1 MLNLIFL
8 QIIFRCFLQ
17 QFCLTGE
24 TQERERVLL
33 HFSRRYLE
41 CNPEFIEN
49 PHQMLYRSLDAVHT
63 LSCAILLLNTD
74 LHGESVAMQRKM
86 SCNEFIENLS
96 ELNDGENFPR
106 DLLRAIYYAIK
117 DSPLPWA
124 TVEEDEPA
132 QQQPGQVNQT
142 TFEPIS
148 KVVASVSDY
157 PKTLAAGDEPVQATN
172 SEAPKSAATNLSIG
186 QTGGGI
192 SK

>member
-1 MLNLIFL
+1 
-8 QIIFRCFLQ
+8 
-17 QFCLTGE
+17 
-24 TQERERVLL
+24 
-33 HFSRRYLE
+33 
-41 CNPEFIEN
+41 
-49 PHQMLYRSLDAVHT
+49 MLYRSLDAVHT

-157 PKTLAAGDEPVQATN
+157 PKTLAAGDESVQAIN
-172 SEAPKSAATNLSIG
+172 SEASKTAANNLSIG

-192 SK
+192 SKYCVKNGKNEKFTVQNISWKLN